1 MGWKTERVQDMA
13 SGIVVGG
20 ECGSLLHSDNTRP
33 DIRTYAR
40 PRLGRVALA
49 PAWGSRSIILIETQS
64 RRPRSQSQR
73 AARAQGKA
81 SHRPPPSLSHLRPS
95 ATTCLVSMQH
105 AALLVCAQSFDTH
118 KYSTVSPISPDT
130 LHSLSLPQQPTCHRD
145 EIPPAHS
152 AGGYDRLLNPA

>member
-1 MGWKTERVQDMA
+1 MA

-33 DIRTYAR
+33 DIRTSS
-40 PRLGRVALA
+40 
-49 PAWGSRSIILIETQS
+49 SRQS
-64 RRPRSQSQR
+64 RVGTCVGEQDASSLSKSNHADRG
-73 AARAQGKA
+73 ARANEPPEPKARQGKA

-105 AALLVCAQSFDTH
+105 AALLALHSFDTH
-118 KYSTVSPISPDT
+118 KYSTISPISPDT
-130 LHSLSLPQQPTCHRD
+130 LHSLSLPQQPACHRD